1 MSIFSNDFAETNKT
15 KACWRSLKSDKN
27 KFNYLKSGQLRFT
40 DFTVK
45 LKSVGNLIK
54 MIDDITPGRNS
65 EHQIHEYQ
73 YDDTQYE
80 IKYAYDFVLD
90 TPFAK
95 E

>member
-1 MSIFSNDFAETNKT
+1 
-15 KACWRSLKSDKN
+15 
-27 KFNYLKSGQLRFT
+27 
-40 DFTVK
+40 
-45 LKSVGNLIK
+45 

-95 E
+95 EQHKKIKEIENLDKKNERDVDSFIKKCSDNYETQCKKLLQ